1 MVFSSRGRLAYGLLA
16 VVASLAAAAL
26 SGCGPSKASITG
38 TVKFNGQPLP
48 SGTIT
53 FTSDAGNTVKGSV
66 ITDGKY
72 TITDFQTGPAK
83 VSVVT
88 TPSSRGVGT
97 APPGTAAMPAPGAA
111 AAPGVVTAPGKYV
124 PIPPRYSSPEES
136 KLTYDV
142 KGGENTKDFDL
153 TR

>member
-16 VVASLAAAAL
+16 VVASLAPAAL

-38 TVKFNGQPLP
+38 TVTFAGQPLP

-53 FTSDAGNTVKGSV
+53 FASDAGSKPVKGSA

-72 TITDFQTGPAK
+72 TISDFPAGPAK

-88 TPSSRGVGT
+88 TPPPNSGRVVA
-97 APPGTAAMPAPGAA
+97 APPGTPAMPMPGGAA
-111 AAPGVVTAPGKYV
+111 APGKYV
-124 PIPPRYSSPEES
+124 PIPLRYSAPEKS
-136 KLTYDV
+136 GLTYEV
-142 KGGENTKDFDL
+142 KGGEQTKDFDV
-153 TR
+153 TAP

>member
-16 VVASLAAAAL
+16 VVASLATAAL

-38 TVKFNGQPLP
+38 TVTISGQPLP

-53 FTSDAGNTVKGSV
+53 FTSDAGTKPVKGSA

-72 TITDFQTGPAK
+72 TITDFPAGPAK

-88 TPSSRGVGT
+88 TPPPSGAGVP
-97 APPGTAAMPAPGAA
+97 PPGVAAMPLPAGAGT
-111 AAPGVVTAPGKYV
+111 PPGKYV
-124 PIPPRYSSPEES
+124 PIPLKYSNPDKSG
-136 KLTYDV
+136 LTYEV
-142 KGGENTKDFDL
+142 KGGEQTKDFEL

>member
-1 MVFSSRGRLAYGLLA
+1 MVFSARGRLAYGLLA

-38 TVKFNGQPLP
+38 TGKFNNQPLP

-53 FTSDAGNTVKGSV
+53 FSSDAGSKPVKSSV

-72 TITDFQTGPAK
+72 TITDFPTGPAK

-88 TPSSRGVGT
+88 TPPPNSGRVVA
-97 APPGTAAMPAPGAA
+97 APPGTPVIAVPGGGAA
-111 AAPGVVTAPGKYV
+111 TGKYV
-124 PIPPRYSSPEES
+124 PIPLRYSAPDKSG
-136 KLTYDV
+136 LTYEV
-142 KGGENTKDFDL
+142 KGGEQTKDFEL